1 MLGSFLRV
9 EAPEEVASK
18 FGLDSI
24 EGKEN
29 IGELART
36 YSALSN

>member
-1 MLGSFLRV
+1 MRV